1 MKYSVDL
8 SKEDMQVILKALSYL
23 CVATHSR
30 TMYLHSHSLEEK
42 FKNIINDFEKE

>member
-1 MKYSVDL
+1 MKVQVDL
-8 SKEDMQVILKALSYL
+8 SEQDIQIIINALSYL

-30 TMYLHSHSLEEK
+30 SVYLHSHSLEEK